1 MKLDE
6 ILNYFTEKKNHI
18 QQLRRELHQ
27 IPELGFN
34 EVQTAAYIAEH
45 LNTLGI
51 DFESGIG
58 ITGII
63 ARIGKPSENTIAL
76 RADMDALPIQ
86 EENSSEYQSKQPGI
100 MHACGHDA
108 HVAILLGIT
117 EYLKSIEN
125 KLNGQVLCVFQPSEE
140 RGDGDGI
147 SGARH
152 ILMSGKLK
160 NTKMMLGLHVMSN
173 LPAGNFGII
182 SKGVMASGDM
192 FNAVIRG
199 RGGHDAWAHETI
211 DPIFITTQV
220 LNAIYGIRSRKIDPQ
235 APCTLSIGT
244 IQGGTSANVIP
255 ESVCIS
261 GTLRTFDPKVRE
273 ILIAELERA
282 LKLSELFGGSYKLEI
297 PIHQPVTWNDPNLAD
312 KVRQV
317 CLKLF
322 GEDCLVEIK
331 PSLGVEDFS
340 WYSKEM
346 PALFVMLGAQLPG
359 ELRPHHNPRFDI
371 DDSILYKG
379 SALITASVLA
389 LLEEMEIDNQK
400 VNDK

>member
-1 MKLDE
+1 MKQGE
-6 ILNYFTEKKNHI
+6 MLNYFTENKKHI
-18 QQLRRELHQ
+18 QQMRRELHQ

-45 LNTLGI
+45 LSSLGI

-58 ITGII
+58 KTGII

-86 EENSSEYQSKQPGI
+86 EENSNDYQSKQPGI

-108 HVAILLGIT
+108 HVAMLLGIA

-125 KLNGQVLCVFQPSEE
+125 NLNGQVLCVFQPSEE
-140 RGDGDGI
+140 RGDSHGI

-160 NTKMMLGLHVMSN
+160 NAKMILGLHVISN
-173 LPAGNFGII
+173 VPAGRFGII
-182 SKGVMASGDM
+182 SKGAMASGDM
-192 FNAVIRG
+192 FNAVIHG

-220 LNAIYGIRSRKIDPQ
+220 LNAVYGIRSRKIDPQ
-235 APCTLSIGT
+235 APCTLSIST

-255 ESVCIS
+255 ESVSIS

-273 ILIAELERA
+273 ILVAELERA
-282 LKLSELFGGSYKLEI
+282 LKLSELFGGSYELEI

-312 KVRQV
+312 KVRKV
-317 CLKLF
+317 CLELF
-322 GEDCLVEIK
+322 GEDSIVELN
-331 PSLGVEDFS
+331 PTLGVEDFS
-340 WYSKEM
+340 WYSREM

-379 SALITASVLA
+379 SALITASVLT
-389 LLEEMEIDNQK
+389 LLLDLEIENQK
-400 VNDK
+400 VNNK